1 MCQPYVVDFSTV
13 LLRSSGASNPAA
25 RAHRTEVSSFLE
37 RICAHLA
44 CSQGISIVCVCVVQ
58 FANCVSPNHSRLPLS
73 LHLSQY
79 WVADHLHSL
88 YSISPRPLWCIWRLY
103 FSRLREYGEGCHVR
117 RYSQF
122 DLSGPWIF
130 LLFQLTPVY
139 MSGLWF
145 CLLRFS
151 DTPRF
156 GLYANVC
163 LALLTKPVHIFLW
176 PPVPLAVLTSPLD
189 CSGARSCLSGRHSQ
203 TPYIL

>member
-1 MCQPYVVDFSTV
+1 MLSISVLYSFAPVEHLTLLHARTGLKFLLFLKGSARIWRVVKVYQSCV
-13 LLRSSGASNPAA
+13 
-25 RAHRTEVSSFLE
+25 
-37 RICAHLA
+37 
-44 CSQGISIVCVCVVQ
+44 ISVVQ